1 MRRMSRRL
9 RATLGHA
16 LAARACSVTLMVT
29 VAVAVSPEPFSGA
42 DRQPPAPAAWTF
54 TPIEVP
60 GATFTTAI
68 GINARG
74 QIVGGFRDAG
84 GVIHGFLLDKGA
96 FTQIDVDVPGATRT
110 EPTGIN
116 VRGQIVGNFTDA
128 MGARRGFLLDRGVF
142 TPVDVPGATA
152 TTVFGITDQG
162 QLVGF
167 FINAEGITL
176 GFCGMVRQ
184 GGGLRMERPSTA
196 GRTCLVPDRPPSG
209 LAK

>member
-1 MRRMSRRL
+1 MHRMTRRL

-16 LAARACSVTLMVT
+16 LGVRTCALALMVT
-29 VAVAVSPEPFSGA
+29 AAVAGAPEASRGA
-42 DRQPPAPAAWTF
+42 DRQPRVPAAGTF

-60 GATFTTAI
+60 GAMFTTAI

-84 GVIHGFLLDKGA
+84 GVIHGFLLDKGV

-116 VRGQIVGNFTDA
+116 ARGQIVGNFTDA
-128 MGARRGFLLDRGVF
+128 SGTRRGFLLDGGVF
-142 TPVDVPGATA
+142 TPIDVPGATA
-152 TTVFGITDQG
+152 TTVFGITDRG
-162 QLVGF
+162 QIVGF
-167 FINAEGITL
+167 FINAEGVTQ
-176 GFCGMVRQ
+176 GFCSTVSQ
-184 GGGLRMERPSTA
+184 GRGGRMEGPSTV

-209 LAK
+209 LVK

>member
-1 MRRMSRRL
+1 MHRMTRRL
-9 RATLGHA
+9 RAMLGHA
-16 LAARACSVTLMVT
+16 LVVWACAPTLMVT
-29 VAVAVSPEPFSGA
+29 IAVAVAAEAFGGA
-42 DRQPPAPAAWTF
+42 ARQPPAPAAWTF

-60 GATFTTAI
+60 GAMFTTAI

-84 GVIHGFLLDKGA
+84 GVIHGFHLDKGV

-116 VRGQIVGNFTDA
+116 VRGQIVGNFTDV

-142 TPVDVPGATA
+142 TPIDVPGATA
-152 TTVFGITDQG
+152 TTVFGITDRG
-162 QLVGF
+162 QIVGF
-167 FINAEGITL
+167 FINAEGVTQ

-184 GGGLRMERPSTA
+184 GHGLRMERPSMA

-209 LAK
+209 FVK